1 MGRRRK
7 ARELAL
13 QCLYELESPGK
24 DPDRVLD
31 EHAARRRS
39 APASAEYARRLV
51 AWARQ
56 EAAAADAAVA
66 ARVENWEPERLSL
79 IVRLVL
85 RLSLAE
91 GRHAP
96 EVPTRVIL
104 DEAVELARKYDS
116 DEAARFVNGVLEP
129 LLLAARGEGAP

>member
-24 DPDRVLD
+24 EPDRVLD
-31 EHAARRRS
+31 DQAARRRS
-39 APASAEYARRLV
+39 APASEEYARRLV
-51 AWARQ
+51 AWTR
-56 EAAAADAAVA
+56 EETAAIDAAVA
-66 ARVENWEPERLSL
+66 ERVEHWEPERLSL

-85 RLSLAE
+85 RLCLAE
-91 GRHAP
+91 GRRAP

-104 DEAVELARKYDS
+104 DEAVELARKYDG
-116 DEAARFVNGVLEP
+116 DGAARFVNGVLEP
-129 LLLAARGEGAP
+129 LLLAARAEEAP

>member
-24 DPDRVLD
+24 EPDRVLD
-31 EHAARRRS
+31 DQAARRRS
-39 APASAEYARRLV
+39 APASEEYARRLV
-51 AWARQ
+51 AWTRE
-56 EAAAADAAVA
+56 EAAATDAAVA
-66 ARVENWEPERLSL
+66 ERVEHWEPERLSL

-85 RLSLAE
+85 RLCLAE

-104 DEAVELARKYDS
+104 DEAVELARKYDG

-129 LLLAARGEGAP
+129 LLLAARAEEAP